1 MNFDLVDTPTLQAVA
16 TADERVL
23 VQDLEKRVE
32 EAFEQADKQPEVAE
46 AAGSLKAAEAHLAN
60 LQTAARTLNQE
71 AKALNEEIA
80 AATEGAL
87 DALIQSA
94 AQGRPDFDKSRDVP
108 PLEFKNRL
116 ASRALERLVEHLTPL
131 AQIAQLRA
139 EAQALATRGRALEG
153 IAHERAEKVL
163 SQIRE
168 AVSEE
173 MVLPVDM
180 SKGVAGALL
189 TRAGEMK
196 RRSVEV
202 SANAD
207 RLEQWYMDKN
217 RMDKN
222 RKDR

>member
-46 AAGSLKAAEAHLAN
+46 SAGLLKTAEGQLAS

-71 AKALNEEIA
+71 AKALNKEIA

-87 DALIQSA
+87 DGLIQSA
-94 AQGRPDFDKSRDVP
+94 AQGRPDFEKSRDVAA
-108 PLEFKNRL
+108 LEHKNRL

-139 EAQALATRGRALEG
+139 ESQALATRGRALEH

-163 SQIRE
+163 SQIWE

-189 TRAGEMK
+189 IRAGEMR

-217 RMDKN
+217 R
-222 RKDR
+222 KDR

>member
-16 TADERVL
+16 TADEQAL
-23 VQDLEKRVE
+23 IQDLEKRVE
-32 EAFEQADKQPEVAE
+32 EAFGQADSQPEVVE
-46 AAGSLKAAEAHLAN
+46 AAGLNQTAEAHLAE
-60 LQTAARTLNQE
+60 LHAAARTLNQH

-94 AQGRPDFDKSRDVP
+94 AQGKPDFGKSRDVAA
-108 PLEFKNRL
+108 LEQKNRL
-116 ASRALERLVEHLTPL
+116 ASSALERLVEHLTPL
-131 AQIAQLRA
+131 AQIGQLRA
-139 EAQALATRGRALEG
+139 KAHALATRGRALER

-163 SQIRE
+163 SRMRE

-180 SKGVAGALL
+180 SKGVAGAVLS
-189 TRAGEMK
+189 RAGQIK
-196 RRSVEV
+196 RRAIEISV
-202 SANAD
+202 NAD

-217 RMDKN
+217 RKE
-222 RKDR
+222 R

>member
-32 EAFEQADKQPEVAE
+32 EAFELADKQPEVAE
-46 AAGSLKAAEAHLAN
+46 AAGSLKTAEAHLAN

-87 DALIQSA
+87 DWLIQSA

-108 PLEFKNRL
+108 PLESKNRL

-189 TRAGEMK
+189 ARAGEIR

-217 RMDKN
+217 RKE
-222 RKDR
+222 R